1 MFEALIIGGL
11 TSWGIVDGS
20 PKLLEWLLKLENKAK
35 QEEQAKIDESME
47 IYFDDHIVSSGQT
60 FVPKVIVIPIGEETK
75 RERLVITK

>member
-11 TSWGIVDGS
+11 ASWGVVDGS

-60 FVPKVIVIPIGEETK
+60 PVPKVIVIPIGEETK